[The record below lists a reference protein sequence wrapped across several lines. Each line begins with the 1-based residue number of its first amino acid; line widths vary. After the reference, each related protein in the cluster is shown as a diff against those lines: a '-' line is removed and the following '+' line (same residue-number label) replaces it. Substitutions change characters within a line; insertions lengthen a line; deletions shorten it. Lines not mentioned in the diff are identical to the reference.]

1 MNKILFG
8 GDYNPEQWDEET
20 WQEDMRL
27 FKLAHVDTVTVNVF
41 NWAMLQ
47 KDEATYDFSKLDK
60 IIDLCVKNNLNI
72 ILATST
78 SAHPAWMARKHP
90 DILRVDA
97 YGIKRKFGGRHNSC
111 PSSPT
116 YRYYSKELARRIA
129 LRYKDVKNIIAW
141 HISNE
146 YGGECHCD
154 LCQDQFRLWLKKKY
168 QTIENVNIAWNTSF
182 WSHTF
187 YDFEDIVLPDFR
199 SEEFMR
205 KDVSTNFQGI
215 SLDYRRFNSDNL
227 LACYKG
233 EYEVIKQITPH
244 IPITTNF
251 MGAYKYLDYQKWAP
265 YLDFISW
272 DNYPTYDALPYQSAF
287 NHDLMRGLKQG
298 QPFWLMEQ
306 TPSVSNW
313 HPYCALK
320 RPGVMRLW
328 SYQALGH
335 GSDTVLFF
343 QMRRSIGACE
353 KYHGALID
361 HAGHENTRAFREMEA
376 LGNELIDLK
385 ESILNTRIHS
395 KVAIIFDWDNWWAT
409 SLSAGPSC
417 LINYQEEV
425 ETYYQFFYT
434 NNIPVDLISD
444 QDDFENYDLLIAPM
458 LYMVKTGVDQKIN
471 DFVQH
476 GGTFITTYFSGYV
489 NENDLVQ
496 GAYPGKLS
504 DVLGIWVEEI
514 DALPK
519 DKENHCIYRNKT
531 YPCHIACDLLHL
543 QGATSLSVY
552 QDDFYQ
558 GMPVLTKNQ
567 YGKGT
572 AYYIATRSN
581 EDFYQEFLK
590 IICNDLNIH
599 PLLDVPQGVE
609 VTKRENDVYEY
620 YFILNHLEESVSIS
634 LKQPGYHLLKDQILQ
649 NFELPSKDIAI
660 IQYKKII

>member
-27 FKLAHVDTVTVNVF
+27 FKLAHVDTVTINVF

-47 KDEATYDFSKLDK
+47 KDEDTYDFSKLDQ

-90 DILRVDA
+90 NILRVDA

-205 KDVSTNFQGI
+205 EEVSTSFQGI

-251 MGAYKYLDYQKWAP
+251 MGAYKHLDYQKWAP

-361 HAGHENTRAFREMEA
+361 HAGHENTRVFREMQS

-395 KVAIIFDWDNWWAT
+395 KVAIIFDWDNWWVT

-417 LINYQEEV
+417 LINYKEEV

-504 DVLGIWVEEI
+504 DVLGIWIEEI

-519 DKENHCIYRNKT
+519 DKENHFIYHNKT

-558 GMPVLTKNQ
+558 GMPVLTKNH

-572 AYYIATRSN
+572 TYYVATRSN
-581 EDFYQEFLK
+581 EAYYQDFLK
-590 IICNDLNIH
+590 TICNDLNIY
-599 PLLDVPQGVE
+599 PLLDVLQGVE

-634 LKQPGYHLLKDQILQ
+634 LKQAGYHLLKDQRLQ

-660 IQYKKII
+660 IQYKK

>member
-8 GDYNPEQWDEET
+8 GDYNPEQWNEET

-27 FKLAHVDTVTVNVF
+27 FKLAHVDTVTINVF

-47 KDEATYDFSKLDK
+47 KDEDTYDFSKLDQ

-116 YRYYSKELARRIA
+116 YHYYSKELARRIA

-205 KDVSTNFQGI
+205 EEVSTNFQGI

-227 LACYKG
+227 LTCYRG

-361 HAGHENTRAFREMEA
+361 HAGHENTRVFREMEA

-395 KVAIIFDWDNWWAT
+395 KVAIIFDWDNWWVT

-417 LINYQEEV
+417 LINYKEEV

-476 GGTFITTYFSGYV
+476 GGTFITNYFSGYV

-519 DKENHCIYRNKT
+519 DKENHFIYHNKT

-572 AYYIATRSN
+572 AYYVATRSN

-634 LKQPGYHLLKDQILQ
+634 LKQAGYHLLKDQMLQ

-660 IQYKKII
+660 IQYKK

>member
-1 MNKILFG
+1 MMNKILFG

-47 KDEATYDFSKLDK
+47 KDEDTYDFSKLDQ

-205 KDVSTNFQGI
+205 EEVSTSFQGI

-233 EYEVIKQITPH
+233 EYEVIKQITPR

-361 HAGHENTRAFREMEA
+361 HAGHENTRVFREMEA

-385 ESILNTRIHS
+385 ELILNTRIHS
-395 KVAIIFDWDNWWAT
+395 KVAIIFDWDNWWVT

-417 LINYQEEV
+417 LINYKEEV

-458 LYMVKTGVDQKIN
+458 FYMVKTGVDQRIN

-519 DKENHCIYRNKT
+519 DKENHFIYHNKT

-572 AYYIATRSN
+572 AYYVATRSN

-590 IICNDLNIH
+590 TICNDLNIH

-609 VTKRENDVYEY
+609 VTKRENDAYEY

-634 LKQPGYHLLKDQILQ
+634 LKQPGYHLLKDQMLQ

-660 IQYKKII
+660 IQYKK

>member
-27 FKLAHVDTVTVNVF
+27 FKLAHVDTVTINVF

-47 KDEATYDFSKLDK
+47 KDENTYDFSKLDQ

-205 KDVSTNFQGI
+205 EEVSTSFQGI

-251 MGAYKYLDYQKWAP
+251 MGVYKYLDYQKWAP

-361 HAGHENTRAFREMEA
+361 HAGHENTRVFREMQS

-395 KVAIIFDWDNWWAT
+395 KVAIIFDWDNWWVT

-417 LINYQEEV
+417 LINYKEEV

-458 LYMVKTGVDQKIN
+458 FYMVKTGVDQRIN

-476 GGTFITTYFSGYV
+476 GGTFITTYFSAYV

-519 DKENHCIYRNKT
+519 DKENHFIYHNKT

-572 AYYIATRSN
+572 AYYVATRSN

-634 LKQPGYHLLKDQILQ
+634 LKQPGYHLLKDQMLQ

-660 IQYKKII
+660 IQYKK

>member
-47 KDEATYDFSKLDK
+47 KDEDTYDFSKLDQ

-205 KDVSTNFQGI
+205 EEVSTNFQGI

-227 LACYKG
+227 LTCYRE

-251 MGAYKYLDYQKWAP
+251 MGAYKHLDYQKWAP

-361 HAGHENTRAFREMEA
+361 HAGHENTRVFREMEA

-385 ESILNTRIHS
+385 KSILNTRIHS
-395 KVAIIFDWDNWWAT
+395 KVAIIFDWDNWWVT

-417 LINYQEEV
+417 LINYKEEV
-425 ETYYQFFYT
+425 EAYYRFFYT

-471 DFVQH
+471 DFAQH
-476 GGTFITTYFSGYV
+476 GGTFIITYFSGYV

-519 DKENHCIYRNKT
+519 DKENHFIYHNKT

-581 EDFYQEFLK
+581 EDFYQEYLK
-590 IICNDLNIH
+590 TICNDLNIH

-634 LKQPGYHLLKDQILQ
+634 LKQAGYHLLKNQMLQ

-660 IQYKKII
+660 IQYKK

>member
-47 KDEATYDFSKLDK
+47 KDEDTYDFSKLDQ
-60 IIDLCVKNNLNI
+60 IIDMCVKNNLNI

-205 KDVSTNFQGI
+205 EEVSTNFQGI

-251 MGAYKYLDYQKWAP
+251 MGAYKHLDYQKWAP

-361 HAGHENTRAFREMEA
+361 HAGHENTRVFREMQS

-395 KVAIIFDWDNWWAT
+395 KVAIIFDWDNWWVT

-417 LINYQEEV
+417 LINYKEEV

-458 LYMVKTGVDQKIN
+458 LYMVKTGVDQRIN

-519 DKENHCIYRNKT
+519 DKENHFIYHNKT

-552 QDDFYQ
+552 QEDFYQ

-581 EDFYQEFLK
+581 EYFYQEFLK
-590 IICNDLNIH
+590 TICNDLNIH

-634 LKQPGYHLLKDQILQ
+634 LKQPGYHLLKDQMPQ

-660 IQYKKII
+660 IQYKK

>member
-47 KDEATYDFSKLDK
+47 KDEDTYDFSKLDQ
-60 IIDLCVKNNLNI
+60 IIDMCVKNNLNI

-205 KDVSTNFQGI
+205 EEVSTNFQGI

-227 LACYKG
+227 LACYRG

-361 HAGHENTRAFREMEA
+361 HAGHENTRVFREM
-376 LGNELIDLK
+376 
-385 ESILNTRIHS
+385 
-395 KVAIIFDWDNWWAT
+395 
-409 SLSAGPSC
+409 
-417 LINYQEEV
+417 
-425 ETYYQFFYT
+425 
-434 NNIPVDLISD
+434 
-444 QDDFENYDLLIAPM
+444 
-458 LYMVKTGVDQKIN
+458 
-471 DFVQH
+471 
-476 GGTFITTYFSGYV
+476 
-489 NENDLVQ
+489 
-496 GAYPGKLS
+496 
-504 DVLGIWVEEI
+504 
-514 DALPK
+514 
-519 DKENHCIYRNKT
+519 
-531 YPCHIACDLLHL
+531 LH
-543 QGATSLSVY
+543 
-552 QDDFYQ
+552 
-558 GMPVLTKNQ
+558 
-567 YGKGT
+567 
-572 AYYIATRSN
+572 
-581 EDFYQEFLK
+581 
-590 IICNDLNIH
+590 
-599 PLLDVPQGVE
+599 
-609 VTKRENDVYEY
+609 
-620 YFILNHLEESVSIS
+620 
-634 LKQPGYHLLKDQILQ
+634 
-649 NFELPSKDIAI
+649 
-660 IQYKKII
+660 

>member
-1 MNKILFG
+1 MMNKILFG

-47 KDEATYDFSKLDK
+47 KDEDTYDFSKLDQ
-60 IIDLCVKNNLNI
+60 IIDMCVKNNLNI

-205 KDVSTNFQGI
+205 EEVSTNFQGI
-215 SLDYRRFNSDNL
+215 SLDYRRFNSGNL
-227 LACYKG
+227 LACYRG

-251 MGAYKYLDYQKWAP
+251 MGAYKHLDYQKWAP

-361 HAGHENTRAFREMEA
+361 HAGHENTRVFREMQS

-395 KVAIIFDWDNWWAT
+395 KVAIIFDWDNWWVT

-417 LINYQEEV
+417 LINYKEEV

-458 LYMVKTGVDQKIN
+458 LYMVKTGVDQRIN

-519 DKENHCIYRNKT
+519 DKENHFIYHNKT

-543 QGATSLSVY
+543 QGATLLSVY

-572 AYYIATRSN
+572 AYYVATRSN

-590 IICNDLNIH
+590 TICNDLNIH

-609 VTKRENDVYEY
+609 VTKRENDAYEY

-634 LKQPGYHLLKDQILQ
+634 LKQPGYHLLKDQMLQ

-660 IQYKKII
+660 IQYKK

>member
-47 KDEATYDFSKLDK
+47 KDEDTYDFSKLDQ

-116 YRYYSKELARRIA
+116 YHYYSKELARRIA

-205 KDVSTNFQGI
+205 EEVSTNFQGI

-227 LACYKG
+227 LTCYRG

-251 MGAYKYLDYQKWAP
+251 MGAYKHLDYQKWAP

-361 HAGHENTRAFREMEA
+361 HAGHENTRVFREMEA

-395 KVAIIFDWDNWWAT
+395 KVAIIFDWDNWWVT

-417 LINYQEEV
+417 LINYKEEV

-476 GGTFITTYFSGYV
+476 GGTFITNYFSGYV

-496 GAYPGKLS
+496 EAYPGKLS

-519 DKENHCIYRNKT
+519 DKENHFIYHNKT

-558 GMPVLTKNQ
+558 GRPVLTKNQ

-581 EDFYQEFLK
+581 EDFYQEYLK
-590 IICNDLNIH
+590 TICNDLNIH

-620 YFILNHLEESVSIS
+620 YFILNHLEQSVSIS
-634 LKQPGYHLLKDQILQ
+634 LKQPGYLLLKDQMLQ

-660 IQYKKII
+660 IQYKK

>member
-47 KDEATYDFSKLDK
+47 KDEDTYDFSKLDQ

-205 KDVSTNFQGI
+205 EEVSTSFQGI

-251 MGAYKYLDYQKWAP
+251 MGAYKHLDYQKWAP

-287 NHDLMRGLKQG
+287 NHDLMCGLKQG

-361 HAGHENTRAFREMEA
+361 HAGHENTRVFREMQA

-395 KVAIIFDWDNWWAT
+395 KVAIIFDWDNWWVT

-417 LINYQEEV
+417 LINYKEEV

-444 QDDFENYDLLIAPM
+444 QDNFENYDLLIAPM
-458 LYMVKTGVDQKIN
+458 FYMVKTGVDQKIN

-504 DVLGIWVEEI
+504 DVLGIWIEEI

-519 DKENHCIYRNKT
+519 DKENHFIYHNKT

-590 IICNDLNIH
+590 TICNDLNIH

-634 LKQPGYHLLKDQILQ
+634 LKQPGYHLLKDQMLQ
-649 NFELPSKDIAI
+649 NFELPSKDIAV
-660 IQYKKII
+660 IQYKK

>member
-27 FKLAHVDTVTVNVF
+27 FKLAHVDTVTINVF

-47 KDEATYDFSKLDK
+47 KDENTYDFSKLDQ

-97 YGIKRKFGGRHNSC
+97 HGIKRKFGGRHNSC

-205 KDVSTNFQGI
+205 EEVSTSFQGI

-251 MGAYKYLDYQKWAP
+251 MGAYKHLDYQKWAP

-361 HAGHENTRAFREMEA
+361 HAGHENTRVFREMQS

-395 KVAIIFDWDNWWAT
+395 KVAIIFDWDNWWVT

-417 LINYQEEV
+417 LINYKEEV

-444 QDDFENYDLLIAPM
+444 QDDFENYGLLIAPM
-458 LYMVKTGVDQKIN
+458 FYMVKTGVDQRIN

-476 GGTFITTYFSGYV
+476 GGTFITTYFSAYV

-519 DKENHCIYRNKT
+519 DKENHFIYHNKT

-572 AYYIATRSN
+572 AYYVATRSN

-590 IICNDLNIH
+590 TICNDLNIH

-634 LKQPGYHLLKDQILQ
+634 LKQPGYHLLKDQMLQ
-649 NFELPSKDIAI
+649 NFKLPSKDIAI
-660 IQYKKII
+660 IQYKK

>member
-47 KDEATYDFSKLDK
+47 KDEDTYDFSKLDQ
-60 IIDLCVKNNLNI
+60 IIDMCVKNNLNI

-205 KDVSTNFQGI
+205 EEVSTNFQGI
-215 SLDYRRFNSDNL
+215 SLDYRRFNSGNL
-227 LACYKG
+227 LACYRG

-251 MGAYKYLDYQKWAP
+251 MGAYKHLDYQKWAP

-361 HAGHENTRAFREMEA
+361 HAGHENTRVFREMQS

-395 KVAIIFDWDNWWAT
+395 KVAIIFDWDNWWVT

-417 LINYQEEV
+417 LINYKEEV

-458 LYMVKTGVDQKIN
+458 LYMVKTGVDQRIN

-519 DKENHCIYRNKT
+519 DKENHFIYHNKT

-543 QGATSLSVY
+543 QGATLLSVY

-572 AYYIATRSN
+572 AYYVATRSN

-590 IICNDLNIH
+590 TICNDLNIH

-609 VTKRENDVYEY
+609 VTKRENDAYEY

-634 LKQPGYHLLKDQILQ
+634 LKQPGYHLLKDQMLQ

-660 IQYKKII
+660 IQYKK

>member
-20 WQEDMRL
+20 WQEDMRF

-47 KDEATYDFSKLDK
+47 KDEETYDFSKLDQ

-111 PSSPT
+111 PSSST

-205 KDVSTNFQGI
+205 EEVSTNFQGI

-227 LACYKG
+227 LTCYRE

-251 MGAYKYLDYQKWAP
+251 MGAYKHLDYQKWAP

-361 HAGHENTRAFREMEA
+361 HAGHENTRVFREMEA

-385 ESILNTRIHS
+385 KSILNTRIHS
-395 KVAIIFDWDNWWAT
+395 KVAIIFDWDNWWVT
-409 SLSAGPSC
+409 GLSAGPSC
-417 LINYQEEV
+417 LINYKEEV
-425 ETYYQFFYT
+425 EAYYRFFYI

-519 DKENHCIYRNKT
+519 DKENHFIYHNKT

-581 EDFYQEFLK
+581 EDFYQEYLK
-590 IICNDLNIH
+590 TICNDLNIH

-634 LKQPGYHLLKDQILQ
+634 LKQAGYHLLKNQMLQ

-660 IQYKKII
+660 IQYKK

>member
-27 FKLAHVDTVTVNVF
+27 FKLAHVDTVTINVF

-47 KDEATYDFSKLDK
+47 KDEDTYDFSKLDQ

-205 KDVSTNFQGI
+205 EEVSTNFQGI

-251 MGAYKYLDYQKWAP
+251 MGAYKHLDYQKWAP

-361 HAGHENTRAFREMEA
+361 HAGHENTRVFREMEA

-395 KVAIIFDWDNWWAT
+395 KVAIIFDWDNWWVT

-417 LINYQEEV
+417 LINYKEEV

-476 GGTFITTYFSGYV
+476 GGTFITNYFSGYV

-519 DKENHCIYRNKT
+519 DKENHFIYHNKT

-572 AYYIATRSN
+572 AYYITTRSN
-581 EDFYQEFLK
+581 EDFYQEFLET
-590 IICNDLNIH
+590 ICNDLNIH

-620 YFILNHLEESVSIS
+620 YFILNHLEQSVSIS

-660 IQYKKII
+660 IQYKK

>member
-47 KDEATYDFSKLDK
+47 KDEDTYDFSKLDQ
-60 IIDLCVKNNLNI
+60 IIDMCVKNNLNI

-205 KDVSTNFQGI
+205 EEVSTNFQGI

-251 MGAYKYLDYQKWAP
+251 MGAYKHLDYQKWAP

-361 HAGHENTRAFREMEA
+361 HAGHENTRVFREMQS

-395 KVAIIFDWDNWWAT
+395 KVAIIFDWDNWWVT

-417 LINYQEEV
+417 LINYKEEV

-458 LYMVKTGVDQKIN
+458 LYMVKTGVDQRIN

-504 DVLGIWVEEI
+504 DVLGIWIEEI

-519 DKENHCIYRNKT
+519 DKENHFIYHNKT

-552 QDDFYQ
+552 QEDFYQ

-581 EDFYQEFLK
+581 EYFYQEFLK
-590 IICNDLNIH
+590 TICNDLNIH

-634 LKQPGYHLLKDQILQ
+634 LKQPGYHLLKDQMPQ

-660 IQYKKII
+660 IQYKK

>member
-20 WQEDMRL
+20 WQEDMRF

-47 KDEATYDFSKLDK
+47 KDEETYDFSKLDQ

-111 PSSPT
+111 PSSST

-205 KDVSTNFQGI
+205 EEVSTNFQGI

-227 LACYKG
+227 LTCYRE

-251 MGAYKYLDYQKWAP
+251 MGAYKHLDYQKWAP

-361 HAGHENTRAFREMEA
+361 HAGHENTRVFREMEA

-385 ESILNTRIHS
+385 KSILNTRIHS
-395 KVAIIFDWDNWWAT
+395 KVAIIFDWDNWWVT
-409 SLSAGPSC
+409 GLSAGPSC
-417 LINYQEEV
+417 LINYKEEV
-425 ETYYQFFYT
+425 EAYYRFFYT

-519 DKENHCIYRNKT
+519 DKENHFIYHNKT

-581 EDFYQEFLK
+581 EDFYQEYLK
-590 IICNDLNIH
+590 TICNDLNIH

-634 LKQPGYHLLKDQILQ
+634 LKQAGYHLLKNQMLQ

-660 IQYKKII
+660 IQYKK

>member
-27 FKLAHVDTVTVNVF
+27 FKLAHVDTVTINVF

-47 KDEATYDFSKLDK
+47 KDENTYDFSKLDQ

-205 KDVSTNFQGI
+205 EEVSTSFQGI

-361 HAGHENTRAFREMEA
+361 HAGHENTRVFREMQS

-395 KVAIIFDWDNWWAT
+395 KVAIIFDWDNWWVT

-417 LINYQEEV
+417 LINYKEEV

-458 LYMVKTGVDQKIN
+458 FYMVKTGVDQRIN

-476 GGTFITTYFSGYV
+476 GGTFITTYFSAYV

-519 DKENHCIYRNKT
+519 DKENHFIYHNKT

-572 AYYIATRSN
+572 AYYVATRSN

-634 LKQPGYHLLKDQILQ
+634 LKQPGYHLLKDQMLQ

-660 IQYKKII
+660 IQYKK

>member
-27 FKLAHVDTVTVNVF
+27 FKLTHVDTVTVNVF

-47 KDEATYDFSKLDK
+47 KDEDTYDFSKLDQ

-205 KDVSTNFQGI
+205 EEVSTNFQGI

-227 LACYKG
+227 LTCYRG

-251 MGAYKYLDYQKWAP
+251 MGAYKHLDYQKWAY

-361 HAGHENTRAFREMEA
+361 HAGHENTRVFREIQS

-395 KVAIIFDWDNWWAT
+395 KVAIVFDWDNWWAT

-417 LINYQEEV
+417 LINYKKEV

-444 QDDFENYDLLIAPM
+444 QDDFENYDLLIALM

-514 DALPK
+514 DTLPK
-519 DKENHCIYRNKT
+519 DKENHFIYHNKT
-531 YPCHIACDLLHL
+531 YPCYIACDLLHL

-567 YGKGT
+567 YGKGI

-620 YFILNHLEESVSIS
+620 YFILNHLEQSVSIS
-634 LKQPGYHLLKDQILQ
+634 LKQPGYHLLKDQMLQ
-649 NFELPSKDIAI
+649 NFELPSKDIAV
-660 IQYKKII
+660 IQYKK

>member
-8 GDYNPEQWDEET
+8 GDYNPEQWNEET

-27 FKLAHVDTVTVNVF
+27 FKLAHVDTVTINVF

-47 KDEATYDFSKLDK
+47 KDEDTYDFSKLDQ

-205 KDVSTNFQGI
+205 EEVSTNFQGI

-361 HAGHENTRAFREMEA
+361 HAGHENTRVFREMEA

-395 KVAIIFDWDNWWAT
+395 KVAIIFDWDNWWVT

-417 LINYQEEV
+417 LINYKEEV
-425 ETYYQFFYT
+425 EAYYRFFYT
-434 NNIPVDLISD
+434 NNIPADLISD

-476 GGTFITTYFSGYV
+476 GGTFITNYFSGYV

-519 DKENHCIYRNKT
+519 DKENHFIYHNKT

-581 EDFYQEFLK
+581 EDFYQEYLK
-590 IICNDLNIH
+590 TICNDLNIH

-620 YFILNHLEESVSIS
+620 YFILNHLEQSVSIS
-634 LKQPGYHLLKDQILQ
+634 LKQAGYHLLKDQMLQ

-660 IQYKKII
+660 IQYKK